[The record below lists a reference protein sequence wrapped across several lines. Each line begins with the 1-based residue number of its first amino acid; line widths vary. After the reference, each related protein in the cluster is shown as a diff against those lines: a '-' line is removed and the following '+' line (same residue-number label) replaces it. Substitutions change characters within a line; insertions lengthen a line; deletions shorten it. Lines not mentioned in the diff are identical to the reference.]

1 MSVLESIFAERRA
14 DVEWAKSEVPLA
26 ELKAKIRDVE
36 PPRGFRRALA
46 DRKTD
51 LALIAEIKPASPS
64 QGDIAPNLDP
74 ADVAKQYLAAGA
86 HALSVLTE
94 PRHFGGRPENIAL
107 ARQAVPIPALRKD
120 FVDDPYQV
128 YESRAL
134 GADAILLIVAALDPS
149 QIRELSDLAQNLGM
163 DVLVEVHSEP
173 ELEVAIAAQSDLIGV
188 NSRDLS
194 TLKTDLRVAERLL
207 PMIPK
212 GVIRIAESALST
224 REDVERVKGA
234 GADGVL
240 IGTAFCASP
249 KIPEKVRE
257 VMNWPCG

>member
-1 MSVLESIFAERRA
+1 MSVLERIFAERRA
-14 DVEWAKSEVPLA
+14 DVERAKSEVPLA

-74 ADVAKQYLAAGA
+74 ADVAKQYFAAGA

-107 ARQAVPIPALRKD
+107 ARQAVPTPALRKD

-149 QIRELSDLAQNLGM
+149 QIRELSDLAQSLGM

-173 ELEVAIAAQSDLIGV
+173 ELEVAIAALSDLIGV

-249 KIPEKVRE
+249 NIPEKVRE